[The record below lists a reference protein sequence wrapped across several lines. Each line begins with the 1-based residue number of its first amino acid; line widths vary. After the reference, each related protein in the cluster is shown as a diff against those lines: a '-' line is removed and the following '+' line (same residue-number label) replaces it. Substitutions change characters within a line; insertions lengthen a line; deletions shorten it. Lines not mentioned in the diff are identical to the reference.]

1 MTIPSNP
8 KDFCSAMRT
17 RLTGPVLL
25 AVLLAAGCGSQGK
38 LERLRRQSLSAQMV
52 IADEKELP
60 EIAMGG
66 EPRRDTMVVEDPDGN
81 EVLIM
86 RAVKDENGEMVAT
99 DVIQAARVTARF
111 RNVAERSGKVD
122 LNFRI
127 IVPEAMQDRDWQ
139 LRFYPD
145 LFVAEDSLRLDPILI
160 TGEGYRKAQL
170 KGYEHYRRFL
180 DSIAADSTH
189 FVDRFQLEMFLRR
202 NLPDIYRYKTDSTAV
217 SDDEFRSHYGITE
230 QQALVHYT
238 NQLVVRRNRRK
249 VSRKDEMFR
258 KYVKAPII
266 TEGLRLDT
274 VIISPDGDILY
285 DYVQSIHVRPSLR
298 KATVLLSGDIFE
310 EDRRIYRVPRTE
322 PLTFY
327 ISSISGLSDNAVRY
341 KTMVTER
348 RVQANTAC
356 YIDFEQGRAEI
367 RKETGHNREEMARIE
382 GNLRSL
388 LQHRDFDLD
397 SIVVTASCSPEGSYE
412 HNRKLS
418 MRRSESVSDYFE
430 GFLKHWRDSV
440 RRNSFHIGL
449 DETWKEEAPTEIRLL
464 SRNNPE
470 NWTMLD
476 ALVREDGILSGKEKE
491 EYAQMAS
498 VREPDLREQRL
509 QKLPSYRHIRESLYP
524 RLRTV
529 RFDFHL
535 HRKGLQKDTVHT
547 TVVDTAYMQ
556 GLQAIRDREYE
567 RAVTLLRPYKDYNT
581 AVAFCALDYNASAL
595 EVLEPMERT
604 DKVLY
609 LLAILYSRR
618 GEDRRAVESYLK
630 ACRLNPSFVHRG
642 NLDPEI
648 AGLIRRYGLD
658 REPEENDNNLTFKP

>member
-1 MTIPSNP
+1 
-8 KDFCSAMRT
+8 MRT
-17 RLTGPVLL
+17 RLTGAVLL
-25 AVLLAAGCGSQGK
+25 AVLLVAGCGSQGK
-38 LERLRRQSLSAQMV
+38 LQRLRRASLAAQMV

-66 EPRRDTMVVEDPDGN
+66 ETRRDTMVVEDPDGHQ
-81 EVLIM
+81 VLIM

-99 DVIQAARVTARF
+99 DVIQAAKVTARF

-145 LFVAEDSLRLDPILI
+145 LFVAEDSLRLEPILI

-230 QQALVHYT
+230 QQALAHYT

-249 VSRKDEMFR
+249 VSRKGEMFR
-258 KYVKAPII
+258 KYVKAPIV

-274 VIISPDGDILY
+274 VIVSPDGDILY

-327 ISSISGLSDNAVRY
+327 ISSISGLSDEAVRY
-341 KTMVTER
+341 KTVVTER

-397 SIVVTASCSPEGSYE
+397 SIVVTASCSPEGSFE

-418 MRRSESVSDYFE
+418 MRRSESVSNYFE
-430 GFLKHWRDSV
+430 GFLRHWRDSV
-440 RRNSFHIGL
+440 RRSGFHIGL
-449 DETWKEEAPTEIRLL
+449 DETYQEEAPAEIRLL

-476 ALVREDGILSGKEKE
+476 ALVREDGILTGKEKE
-491 EYAQMAS
+491 EYARTTS

-618 GEDRRAVESYLK
+618 GDDRRAVESYLK

-658 REPEENDNNLTFKP
+658 RQPEENDNNLTFKP

>member
-1 MTIPSNP
+1 
-8 KDFCSAMRT
+8 MRT
-17 RLTGPVLL
+17 RLTG
-25 AVLLAAGCGSQGK
+25 AVLLAAFLLAGCGSQGK

-127 IVPEAMQDRDWQ
+127 IVPEAMQDREWQ

-180 DSIAADSTH
+180 DSIAADSTR

-217 SDDEFRSHYGITE
+217 SEEEFRSHYGITE

-249 VSRKDEMFR
+249 VSRKDDMFR
-258 KYVKAPII
+258 KYVKVPIV

-274 VIISPDGDILY
+274 VIVSPDGDILY

-310 EDRRIYRVPRTE
+310 EDRRIYRVPRTD

-327 ISSISGLSDNAVRY
+327 ISSISGLSDDAIRY
-341 KTMVTER
+341 KTVVTER

-397 SIVVTASCSPEGSYE
+397 SIVVTASCSPEGSFE

-449 DETWKEEAPTEIRLL
+449 DDTYQEEAQAEIRLL

-476 ALVREDGILSGKEKE
+476 ALVREDTALSGKEKE
-491 EYAQMAS
+491 EYERTAS

-535 HRKGLQKDTVHT
+535 HRKGLQKDTIHT
-547 TVVDTAYMQ
+547 TVVDTAYMR

-567 RAVTLLRPYKDYNT
+567 QAVTLLRPYKDYNT

-618 GEDRRAVESYLK
+618 GDDRRAVESYLK

-658 REPEENDNNLTFKP
+658 REPDGNDNNLTFKP

>member
-1 MTIPSNP
+1 
-8 KDFCSAMRT
+8 MRT
-17 RLTGPVLL
+17 RLTGAVLL
-25 AVLLAAGCGSQGK
+25 AVLLVAGCGSQGK
-38 LERLRRQSLSAQMV
+38 LERLRRQSLAAQMV

-99 DVIQAARVTARF
+99 DVIQAAKITARF

-202 NLPDIYRYKTDSTAV
+202 NLPDIYRYKTDSTTV
-217 SDDEFRSHYGITE
+217 SDDEFQSHYGITE
-230 QQALVHYT
+230 QQALTHYT

-249 VSRKDEMFR
+249 VDRKDEMFR
-258 KYVKAPII
+258 RYVKAPIV

-274 VIISPDGDILY
+274 VIVSPDGDILY

-310 EDRRIYRVPRTE
+310 EDRRIYRVPRTD

-327 ISSISGLSDNAVRY
+327 ISSISGLSDDAIRY
-341 KTMVTER
+341 KTVIVER

-440 RRNSFHIGL
+440 RRSGFHIGL
-449 DETWKEEAPTEIRLL
+449 DDTYQEEAPAEIRLL

-476 ALVREDGILSGKEKE
+476 ALVREDGALSGKEKE
-491 EYAQMAS
+491 DYAQTAAI
-498 VREPDLREQRL
+498 REPDLREQRL
-509 QKLPSYRHIRESLYP
+509 QRLPSYRHIRESLYP

-547 TVVDTAYMQ
+547 TVVDTAYMR

-567 RAVTLLRPYKDYNT
+567 QAVTLLRPYKDYNT

-618 GEDRRAVESYLK
+618 GDDRRAVESYLK

-648 AGLIRRYGLD
+648 SGLIRRYGLD
-658 REPEENDNNLTFKP
+658 REPDSNDNNLTFKP

>member
-1 MTIPSNP
+1 MKWRWI
-8 KDFCSAMRT
+8 SAAIL
-17 RLTGPVLL
+17 LTLVCL
-25 AVLLAAGCGSQGK
+25 AGCGPQRK
-38 LERLRRQSLSAQMV
+38 LERLRRQSLGAQMV

-60 EIAMGG
+60 EIEMGS

-81 EVLIM
+81 QVMIM

-99 DVIQAARVTARF
+99 DVLQAARVTARF
-111 RNVAERSGKVD
+111 RNVAERSGRVD

-145 LFVAEDSLRLDPILI
+145 LFIREDSLRLDPILI
-160 TGEGYRKAQL
+160 TGESYRKAQL
-170 KGYEHYRRFL
+170 KGYEHYQKFL

-189 FVDRFQLEMFLRR
+189 FIDRFQLEMFLRR
-202 NLPDIYRYKTDSTAV
+202 NLPDIYRYKTDSTSV
-217 SDDEFRSHYGITE
+217 SDEEFRSHYGITE
-230 QQALVHYT
+230 RQALTHYT

-249 VSRKDEMFR
+249 VGRKDQMFR
-258 KYVKAPII
+258 KYVKVPIV

-274 VIISPDGDILY
+274 VVVSPDGDILY
-285 DYVQSIHVRPSLR
+285 DYVQSIHVTPSLR

-327 ISSISGLSDNAVRY
+327 ISSISGLSDDAVRY
-341 KTMVTER
+341 KTVVTER

-367 RKETGHNREEMARIE
+367 RKEIGHNREEMARIE

-388 LQHRDFDLD
+388 LQNRDFDMD

-418 MRRSESVSDYFE
+418 MRRSESVSNYFE
-430 GFLKHWRDSV
+430 GFLRHYRDSV
-440 RRNSFHIGL
+440 RKSGFHIGL
-449 DETWKEEAPTEIRLL
+449 DETYQEEAPAEIRLL

-470 NWTMLD
+470 NWSMLD
-476 ALVREDGILSGKEKE
+476 ALIREDEKLSEREKD
-491 EYAQMAS
+491 EYEQTAAL
-498 VREPDLREQRL
+498 REYDLREQRL
-509 QKLPSYRHIRESLYP
+509 QKLPSYRHIRENLYP

-535 HRKGLQKDTVHT
+535 HRKGLQKDTIHT
-547 TVVDTAYMQ
+547 TVVDSVYMR

-567 RAVTLLRPYKDYNT
+567 QAVTLLRPYKDYNT

-609 LLAILYSRR
+609 LLAILYSRQ
-618 GEDRRAVESYLK
+618 GDDRKAVESYLK
-630 ACRLNPSFVHRG
+630 ACRLNPAFVHRG

-658 REPEENDNNLTFKP
+658 RELQENDNNLTFKP

>member
-1 MTIPSNP
+1 
-8 KDFCSAMRT
+8 MRT
-17 RLTGPVLL
+17 RLTG
-25 AVLLAAGCGSQGK
+25 AVLLAALLLAGCGPQGK
-38 LERLRRQSLSAQMV
+38 LERLRRQSLAAQMV

-81 EVLIM
+81 AVLIM

-99 DVIQAARVTARF
+99 DVLQAARVTARF

-127 IVPEAMQDRDWQ
+127 IVPEAMQDREWQ

-180 DSIAADSTH
+180 DSIAADSTR

-217 SDDEFRSHYGITE
+217 SEEEFRSHYGITE
-230 QQALVHYT
+230 QQALAHYT

-249 VSRKDEMFR
+249 VSRKDDMFR
-258 KYVKAPII
+258 KYVKVPIV

-274 VIISPDGDILY
+274 VIVSPDGDILY

-310 EDRRIYRVPRTE
+310 EDRRIYRVPRTD

-327 ISSISGLSDNAVRY
+327 ISSISGLSDDAVRY
-341 KTMVTER
+341 KTVVTER

-397 SIVVTASCSPEGSYE
+397 SIVVTASCSPEGSFE

-430 GFLKHWRDSV
+430 GFLRHWRDSV
-440 RRNSFHIGL
+440 RRSSFHIGL
-449 DETWKEEAPTEIRLL
+449 DDTYREEAPAEIRLL

-476 ALVREDGILSGKEKE
+476 ALVREDGDLSAKEKE
-491 EYAQMAS
+491 DYERTAS
-498 VREPDLREQRL
+498 VLEPDLREQRL
-509 QKLPSYRHIRESLYP
+509 QRLPSYRHIRESLYP

-547 TVVDTAYMQ
+547 TVVDTAYMR

-567 RAVTLLRPYKDYNT
+567 QAVTLLRPYKDYNT

-618 GEDRRAVESYLK
+618 GDDRRAVESYLK

-658 REPEENDNNLTFKP
+658 REQDGNDNNLTFKP

>member
-1 MTIPSNP
+1 
-8 KDFCSAMRT
+8 MRT
-17 RLTGPVLL
+17 RLTGAVLL
-25 AVLLAAGCGSQGK
+25 AVLLVAGCGSQGK
-38 LERLRRQSLSAQMV
+38 LERLRRQSLAAQMV

-99 DVIQAARVTARF
+99 DVIQAAKITARF

-202 NLPDIYRYKTDSTAV
+202 NLPDIYRYKTDSTTV
-217 SDDEFRSHYGITE
+217 SDDEFQSHYGITE
-230 QQALVHYT
+230 QQALTHYT

-249 VSRKDEMFR
+249 VDRKDEMFR
-258 KYVKAPII
+258 RYVKAPIV

-274 VIISPDGDILY
+274 VIVSPDGDILY

-310 EDRRIYRVPRTE
+310 EDRRIYRVPRTD

-327 ISSISGLSDNAVRY
+327 ISSISGLSDDAIRY
-341 KTMVTER
+341 KTVIVER

-440 RRNSFHIGL
+440 RRSGFHIGL
-449 DETWKEEAPTEIRLL
+449 DDTYQEEAPAEIRLL

-476 ALVREDGILSGKEKE
+476 ALVREDDALSGKEKE
-491 EYAQMAS
+491 DYAQTAS
-498 VREPDLREQRL
+498 IREPDLREQRL
-509 QKLPSYRHIRESLYP
+509 QRLPSYRHIRESLYP

-547 TVVDTAYMQ
+547 TVVDTAYMR

-567 RAVTLLRPYKDYNT
+567 QAVTLLRPYKDYNT

-618 GEDRRAVESYLK
+618 GDDRRAVESYLK

-648 AGLIRRYGLD
+648 SGLIRRYGLD
-658 REPEENDNNLTFKP
+658 REPDANDNNLTFKP

>member
-1 MTIPSNP
+1 ML
-8 KDFCSAMRT
+8 T
-17 RLTGPVLL
+17 RWTA
-25 AVLLAAGCGSQGK
+25 AVLLAALLLAGCGPQGK
-38 LERLRRQSLSAQMV
+38 LERLRRQSLAAQMV

-66 EPRRDTMVVEDPDGN
+66 ETRRDTMVVEDPDGN
-81 EVLIM
+81 QVLIM

-99 DVIQAARVTARF
+99 DVLQAAKVTARF
-111 RNVAERSGKVD
+111 RNVAERSGRVD

-127 IVPEAMQDRDWQ
+127 IVPEAMQDREWQ

-145 LFVAEDSLRLDPILI
+145 LFVLEDSVRLDPILI

-180 DSIAADSTH
+180 DSIEADSTH

-217 SDDEFRSHYGITE
+217 SEEEFRSHYGITE
-230 QQALVHYT
+230 RQALDHYT

-249 VSRKDEMFR
+249 VGKKDEMFR
-258 KYVKAPII
+258 KYVKVPIV

-274 VIISPDGDILY
+274 VIVSPDGDILY
-285 DYVQSIHVRPSLR
+285 DYVQSIHVKPSLR
-298 KATVLLSGDIFE
+298 KATVLLSGDIYE
-310 EDRRIYRVPRTE
+310 EDRRIYRVPRTD

-327 ISSISGLSDNAVRY
+327 ISSISGLSDDAVRY
-341 KTMVTER
+341 KTVVTER
-348 RVQANTAC
+348 KVQANTAC

-388 LQHRDFDLD
+388 LQNRDYDLD

-412 HNRKLS
+412 HNRRLS

-430 GFLKHWRDSV
+430 GFLKHYRDSV
-440 RRNSFHIGL
+440 RRNGFHIGL
-449 DETWKEEAPTEIRLL
+449 DETFREEAPTEIRLL

-476 ALVREDGILSGKEKE
+476 ALVREDESLSEKEKDD
-491 EYAQMAS
+491 YVRTAS
-498 VREPDLREQRL
+498 AGQPDLREQQL
-509 QKLPSYRHIRESLYP
+509 QRLPSYRHIRESLYP

-547 TVVDTAYMQ
+547 TVVDSVYMR

-567 RAVTLLRPYKDYNT
+567 QAVTLLRPYKDYNT

-618 GEDRRAVESYLK
+618 GDDRKAVESFLK

-648 AGLIRRYGLD
+648 SGLIRRYGLD
-658 REPEENDNNLTFKP
+658 PEEKDNYLTFNP

>member
-1 MTIPSNP
+1 
-8 KDFCSAMRT
+8 MRT
-17 RLTGPVLL
+17 RLTGSVLL
-25 AVLLAAGCGSQGK
+25 AVLLVAGCGSQGK
-38 LERLRRQSLSAQMV
+38 LERLRRQSLAAQMV

-99 DVIQAARVTARF
+99 DVIQAAKITARF

-202 NLPDIYRYKTDSTAV
+202 NLPDIYRYKTDSTTV
-217 SDDEFRSHYGITE
+217 SDDEFRSHYGVTE
-230 QQALVHYT
+230 QQALTHYT

-249 VSRKDEMFR
+249 VGRKDEMFR
-258 KYVKAPII
+258 RYVKAPIV

-274 VIISPDGDILY
+274 VIVSPDGDILY

-310 EDRRIYRVPRTE
+310 EDRRIYRVPRTD

-327 ISSISGLSDNAVRY
+327 ISSISGLSDDAIRY
-341 KTMVTER
+341 KTVIVER

-388 LQHRDFDLD
+388 LQHRDFDMD

-412 HNRKLS
+412 HNRRLS

-440 RRNSFHIGL
+440 RRSGFHIGL
-449 DETWKEEAPTEIRLL
+449 DDTYQEEAPAEIRLL

-470 NWTMLD
+470 NWSMLD
-476 ALVREDGILSGKEKE
+476 ALVREDAALSGKEKE
-491 EYAQMAS
+491 DYAQTAS
-498 VREPDLREQRL
+498 IREPDLREQRL
-509 QKLPSYRHIRESLYP
+509 QRLPAYRHIRESLYP

-547 TVVDTAYMQ
+547 TVVDTAYMR

-567 RAVTLLRPYKDYNT
+567 QAVTLLRPYKDYNT

-618 GEDRRAVESYLK
+618 GDDRRAVESYLK

-648 AGLIRRYGLD
+648 SGLIRRYGLD
-658 REPEENDNNLTFKP
+658 REPDENDNNLTFKP

>member
-1 MTIPSNP
+1 MKWRWI
-8 KDFCSAMRT
+8 SAAIL
-17 RLTGPVLL
+17 LTLVCF
-25 AVLLAAGCGSQGK
+25 AGCGPQRK
-38 LERLRRQSLSAQMV
+38 LERLRRQSLGAQMV

-60 EIAMGG
+60 EIEMGA

-81 EVLIM
+81 QVLIM

-99 DVIQAARVTARF
+99 DVLQAARVTARF
-111 RNVAERSGKVD
+111 RNVAERSGRVD
-122 LNFRI
+122 LSFRI

-145 LFVAEDSLRLDPILI
+145 LFIREDSLRLDPILI
-160 TGEGYRKAQL
+160 TGESYRKAQL
-170 KGYEHYRRFL
+170 KGYEHYQKFL

-189 FVDRFQLEMFLRR
+189 FIDRFQLEMFLRR
-202 NLPDIYRYKTDSTAV
+202 NLPDIYRYKTDSTSV
-217 SDDEFRSHYGITE
+217 SDEEFRSHYGITE
-230 QQALVHYT
+230 RQALTHYT
-238 NQLVVRRNRRK
+238 NQLVVRRNRWK
-249 VSRKDEMFR
+249 VGRKDQMFR
-258 KYVKAPII
+258 KYVKVPIV

-274 VIISPDGDILY
+274 VIVSPDGDILY
-285 DYVQSIHVRPSLR
+285 DYVQSIHVTPSLR

-327 ISSISGLSDNAVRY
+327 ISSISGLSDDAVRY
-341 KTMVTER
+341 KTVVTER

-356 YIDFEQGRAEI
+356 YIDFDQGRAEI
-367 RKETGHNREEMARIE
+367 RKEIGHNREEMARIE

-388 LQHRDFDLD
+388 LQNRDFDMD

-418 MRRSESVSDYFE
+418 MRRSESVSTYFE
-430 GFLKHWRDSV
+430 GFLRHYRDSV
-440 RRNSFHIGL
+440 RRSGFHIGM
-449 DETWKEEAPTEIRLL
+449 DDTYQEEAPAEIRLL

-476 ALVREDGILSGKEKE
+476 ALVREDEKLSEREKE
-491 EYAQMAS
+491 EYERTAAL
-498 VREPDLREQRL
+498 REFDLREQRL
-509 QKLPSYRHIRESLYP
+509 QKLPSYRHIRENLYP

-535 HRKGLQKDTVHT
+535 HRKGFQKDTIHT
-547 TVVDTAYMQ
+547 TVVDSVYMR

-567 RAVTLLRPYKDYNT
+567 QAVTLLRPYKDYNT

-604 DKVLY
+604 DRVLY
-609 LLAILYSRR
+609 LLAILYSRQ
-618 GEDRRAVESYLK
+618 GDDRKAVESYLK
-630 ACRLNPSFVHRG
+630 ACRLNPTFIHRG

-658 REPEENDNNLTFKP
+658 RELQENDNNLTFKP

>member
-1 MTIPSNP
+1 
-8 KDFCSAMRT
+8 MRT
-17 RLTGPVLL
+17 RLTGAVLL
-25 AVLLAAGCGSQGK
+25 AVLLVAGCGSQGK
-38 LERLRRQSLSAQMV
+38 LQRLRRASLAAQMV

-99 DVIQAARVTARF
+99 DVIQAAKITARF

-202 NLPDIYRYKTDSTAV
+202 NLPDIYRYKTDSTTV

-230 QQALVHYT
+230 QQALTHYT

-249 VSRKDEMFR
+249 VGRKDEMFR
-258 KYVKAPII
+258 RYVKAPIV

-274 VIISPDGDILY
+274 VIVSPDGDILY

-310 EDRRIYRVPRTE
+310 EDRRIYRVPRTD

-327 ISSISGLSDNAVRY
+327 ISSISGLSDDAIRY
-341 KTMVTER
+341 KTVIVER

-412 HNRKLS
+412 HNRRLS

-440 RRNSFHIGL
+440 RRSGFHIGL
-449 DETWKEEAPTEIRLL
+449 DDTYQEDAPTEIRLL

-470 NWTMLD
+470 NWSMLD
-476 ALVREDGILSGKEKE
+476 ALVREDGALSGKEKE
-491 EYAQMAS
+491 DYAQTAS
-498 VREPDLREQRL
+498 IREPDLREQRL
-509 QKLPSYRHIRESLYP
+509 QRLHSYRHIRESLYP

-547 TVVDTAYMQ
+547 TVVDTAYMR

-567 RAVTLLRPYKDYNT
+567 QAVTLLRPYKDYNT

-618 GEDRRAVESYLK
+618 GDDRRAVESYLK

-648 AGLIRRYGLD
+648 SGLIRRYGLD
-658 REPEENDNNLTFKP
+658 REPDENDNNLTFKP

>member
-1 MTIPSNP
+1 MDRRLIWTGLVLCMLG
-8 KDFCSAMRT
+8 CS
-17 RLTGPVLL
+17 PQ
-25 AVLLAAGCGSQGK
+25 SK
-38 LERLRRQSLSAQMV
+38 LEHIRRQSLGAQV
-52 IADEKELP
+52 VLAEDRELP
-60 EIAMGG
+60 ELSMGN
-66 EPRRDTMVVEDPDGN
+66 EPHRDTMVVEDPDGR
-81 EVLIM
+81 EILIM

-99 DVIQAARVTARF
+99 DVLQAAKVTARF
-111 RNVAERSGKVD
+111 RNVAERSGRVD

-127 IVPEAMQDRDWQ
+127 IVPEAMQDRNWQ

-145 LFVAEDSLRLDPILI
+145 LFVLEDSLRLDPILI
-160 TGEGYRKAQL
+160 TGDSYRKAQL
-170 KGYEHYRRFL
+170 KGYQHYQRFL
-180 DSIAADSTH
+180 DSIAADSTR

-202 NLPDIYRYKTDSTAV
+202 NLPGIYRFKTDSTAV
-217 SDDEFRSHYGITE
+217 SEAEFLSHYGVS
-230 QQALVHYT
+230 QRQALEHYT
-238 NQLVVRRNRRK
+238 NQFIVRRNRWKIARK
-249 VSRKDEMFR
+249 EEMFR
-258 KYVKAPII
+258 KYVKVPIV

-274 VIISPDGDILY
+274 VIFSPNGDILY
-285 DYVQSIHVRPSLR
+285 DYVQSIHVRPNLR

-310 EDRRIYRVPRTE
+310 EDRRIYRIPTTD

-327 ISSISGLSDNAVRY
+327 ISSISGLSDETVRY
-341 KTMVTER
+341 RTMVTER
-348 RVQANTAC
+348 QVQANTAC
-356 YIDFEQGRAEI
+356 YIDFEQGKAEI

-388 LQHRDFDLD
+388 LQNKDFDLD

-412 HNRKLS
+412 NNRKLS
-418 MRRSESVSDYFE
+418 LRRSESVSTYFD
-430 GFLKHWRDSV
+430 GFLRHFRDSV
-440 RRNSFHIGL
+440 RRNGFSIGL
-449 DETWKEEAPTEIRLL
+449 DDSWKEESPADIRLL

-476 ALVREDGILSGKEKE
+476 ALIRQDPKLSDREKDDYTRIAAIS
-491 EYAQMAS
+491 Q
-498 VREPDLREQRL
+498 PDIREQRL
-509 QKLPSYRHIRESLYP
+509 QALPSYRHIREEIYP

-535 HRKGLQKDTVHT
+535 HRKGMQKDTVHT
-547 TVVDTAYMQ
+547 TEIDSVYMQ

-567 RAVTLLRPYKDYNT
+567 RAVTLLRPYRDYNT

-609 LLAILYSRR
+609 LLAILYSRK
-618 GEDRRAVESYLK
+618 GDDRNAVECYMK
-630 ACRLNPSFVHRG
+630 ACRLNPALVHRG

-658 REPEENDNNLTFKP
+658 RREEEDNRQFTFNP

>member
-1 MTIPSNP
+1 MKGRWISG
-8 KDFCSAMRT
+8 AIL
-17 RLTGPVLL
+17 LTL
-25 AVLLAAGCGSQGK
+25 ACLAGCGPQGK
-38 LERLRRQSLSAQMV
+38 LERLRRQSLAAQMV

-60 EIAMGG
+60 EIEMGA

-81 EVLIM
+81 QVLIM

-99 DVIQAARVTARF
+99 DVLQAAKVTARF
-111 RNVAERSGKVD
+111 RNVAERSGRVD

-145 LFVAEDSLRLDPILI
+145 LFIREDSLRLDPILI

-170 KGYEHYRRFL
+170 KGYEHYQRFL

-202 NLPDIYRYKTDSTAV
+202 NLPEIYRFKTDSTSV
-217 SDDEFRSHYGITE
+217 SDEEFRSHYGVTE
-230 QQALVHYT
+230 RQVLTHYT
-238 NQLVVRRNRRK
+238 NQLVVRRNRWK
-249 VSRKDEMFR
+249 VGRKDQMFR
-258 KYVKAPII
+258 KYVKVPIV

-274 VIISPDGDILY
+274 VIVSPDGDILY
-285 DYVQSIHVRPSLR
+285 DYVQSIHVTPSLR

-327 ISSISGLSDNAVRY
+327 ISSISGLSDDAVRY
-341 KTMVTER
+341 KTVVTER

-356 YIDFEQGRAEI
+356 YIDFDQGRAEI
-367 RKETGHNREEMARIE
+367 RKEIGHNREEMARIE

-388 LQHRDFDLD
+388 LQNRDFDLD

-412 HNRKLS
+412 HNRRLS

-430 GFLKHWRDSV
+430 GFLRHYRDSV
-440 RRNSFHIGL
+440 RRSSFHIGL
-449 DETWKEEAPTEIRLL
+449 DDTYREEAPADIRLL

-476 ALVREDGILSGKEKE
+476 ALVREDASLSEREKE
-491 EYAQMAS
+491 EYERTAMF
-498 VREPDLREQRL
+498 RELDIREQHL
-509 QKLPSYRHIRESLYP
+509 QRLPSYRHIRGSLYP

-535 HRKGLQKDTVHT
+535 HRKGLQKDTIHT
-547 TVVDTAYMQ
+547 TVVDSVYMQ

-567 RAVTLLRPYKDYNT
+567 QAVTLLRPYKDYNT
-581 AVAFCALDYNASAL
+581 AVAYCALDYNASAL

-604 DKVLY
+604 DRVLY

-618 GEDRRAVESYLK
+618 GEDRKAVESYLK
-630 ACRLNPSFVHRG
+630 ACRLNPTFVHRG

-658 REPEENDNNLTFKP
+658 RELQEDDNNLTFKP

>member
-1 MTIPSNP
+1 
-8 KDFCSAMRT
+8 MRT
-17 RLTGPVLL
+17 RLTG
-25 AVLLAAGCGSQGK
+25 AVLLAAFLLAGCGSQGK
-38 LERLRRQSLSAQMV
+38 LERLRRQSLAAQMV

-81 EVLIM
+81 AVLIM

-99 DVIQAARVTARF
+99 DVIQAARITARF

-160 TGEGYRKAQL
+160 TGESYRKAQL

-230 QQALVHYT
+230 QQALAHYT
-238 NQLVVRRNRRK
+238 NQFVVRRNRRK
-249 VSRKDEMFR
+249 VSRKGEMFR
-258 KYVKAPII
+258 KYVKAPIV

-274 VIISPDGDILY
+274 VIVSPDGDILY

-327 ISSISGLSDNAVRY
+327 ISSISGLSDDAVRY
-341 KTMVTER
+341 KTVVTER

-397 SIVVTASCSPEGSYE
+397 SIVVTASCSPEGSFE

-418 MRRSESVSDYFE
+418 MRRSESVSNYFE
-430 GFLKHWRDSV
+430 GFLRHWRDSV
-440 RRNSFHIGL
+440 RRSGFHIGL
-449 DETWKEEAPTEIRLL
+449 DETYQEEAPAEIRLL

-476 ALVREDGILSGKEKE
+476 ALVREDGILTGKEKE
-491 EYAQMAS
+491 EYARTAS

-618 GEDRRAVESYLK
+618 GDDRRAVESYLK
-630 ACRLNPSFVHRG
+630 ACRINPSFVHRG

-648 AGLIRRYGLD
+648 SGLIRRYGLD
-658 REPEENDNNLTFKP
+658 REPDENDNNLTFKP

>member
-1 MTIPSNP
+1 
-8 KDFCSAMRT
+8 MRT
-17 RLTGPVLL
+17 RLTGAVLL
-25 AVLLAAGCGSQGK
+25 AVLLVAGCGSQGK
-38 LERLRRQSLSAQMV
+38 LERLRRQSLAAQMV

-99 DVIQAARVTARF
+99 DVIQAAKITARF

-202 NLPDIYRYKTDSTAV
+202 NLPDIYRYKTDSTTV

-230 QQALVHYT
+230 QQALTHYT

-249 VSRKDEMFR
+249 VDRKDEMFR
-258 KYVKAPII
+258 RYVKAPIV

-274 VIISPDGDILY
+274 VIVSPDGDILY

-310 EDRRIYRVPRTE
+310 EDRRIYRVPRTD

-327 ISSISGLSDNAVRY
+327 ISSISGLSDDAIRY
-341 KTMVTER
+341 KTVIVER

-430 GFLKHWRDSV
+430 GFLRHWRDSV
-440 RRNSFHIGL
+440 RRSGFHIGL
-449 DETWKEEAPTEIRLL
+449 DDTYQEEAPAEIRLL

-470 NWTMLD
+470 NWSMLD
-476 ALVREDGILSGKEKE
+476 ALVREDDALSGKEKE
-491 EYAQMAS
+491 DYAQTAS
-498 VREPDLREQRL
+498 IREPDQREQRL
-509 QKLPSYRHIRESLYP
+509 QRLPSYRHIRESLYP

-547 TVVDTAYMQ
+547 TVVDTAYMR

-567 RAVTLLRPYKDYNT
+567 QAVTLLRPYKDYNT
-581 AVAFCALDYNASAL
+581 AVAFCAMDYNASAL

-618 GEDRRAVESYLK
+618 GDDRRAVESYLK

-648 AGLIRRYGLD
+648 SGLIRRYGLD
-658 REPEENDNNLTFKP
+658 QEPDANDNNLTFKP

>member
-1 MTIPSNP
+1 MEKRFIS
-8 KDFCSAMRT
+8 
-17 RLTGPVLL
+17 
-25 AVLLAAGCGSQGK
+25 AVLLTLCLISCGPQGK
-38 LERLRRQSLSAQMV
+38 LQRLRRQSLGAQVMLS
-52 IADEKELP
+52 DDRELP
-60 EIAMGG
+60 EIAMGA
-66 EPRRDTMVVEDPDGN
+66 EPPRDTMVVEDPDGN

-99 DVIQAARVTARF
+99 DVLQAARVTARF
-111 RNVAERSGKVD
+111 RNVAERGGRVD

-145 LFVAEDSLRLDPILI
+145 LFVQEDSLRLDPILI
-160 TGEGYRKAQL
+160 TGAGYRKAQL

-202 NLPDIYRYKTDSTAV
+202 NLPAIYRYKTDSTAV
-217 SDDEFRSHYGITE
+217 SEEEFRSHYGVTE
-230 QQALVHYT
+230 RQALAHYT
-238 NQLVVRRNRRK
+238 NQLVVRRNRWK
-249 VSRKDEMFR
+249 VGRKDEMFR
-258 KYVKAPII
+258 KYVKVPIV

-274 VIISPDGDILY
+274 VIVSPEGDILY
-285 DYVQSIHVRPSLR
+285 DYVQAIHVKPSLR

-327 ISSISGLSDNAVRY
+327 ISSISGLSDDAVRY
-341 KTMVTER
+341 KTLVTER

-356 YIDFEQGRAEI
+356 YIDFEQGQSEI

-418 MRRSESVSDYFE
+418 MRRSESVSRYFDS
-430 GFLKHWRDSV
+430 FLKQYRDSV
-440 RRNSFHIGL
+440 RRSSFSIGM
-449 DETWKEEAPTEIRLL
+449 DETWQEEKPADIRLL

-476 ALVREDGILSGKEKE
+476 ALIREDGSLDEREKDA
-491 EYAQMAS
+491 YARTAS
-498 VREPDLREQRL
+498 AGTLDLREQRL
-509 QKLPSYRHIRESLYP
+509 QALPSYRYIRQNLYP

-529 RFDFHL
+529 RFDFRL
-535 HRKGLQKDTVHT
+535 HRKGMQKDTVHT
-547 TVVDTAYMQ
+547 TVIDSVYMQ

-567 RAVTLLRPYKDYNT
+567 QAVTLLRPYKDYNT

-618 GEDRRAVESYLK
+618 GDDRRAVESYLR

-658 REPEENDNNLTFKP
+658 RQQEQFDNPLTFNNP

>member
-1 MTIPSNP
+1 
-8 KDFCSAMRT
+8 MRT
-17 RLTGPVLL
+17 RLTG
-25 AVLLAAGCGSQGK
+25 AVLLAALLLAGCGPQGK
-38 LERLRRQSLSAQMV
+38 LERLRRQSLAAQMV

-81 EVLIM
+81 AVLIM

-99 DVIQAARVTARF
+99 DVLQAAKVTARF

-127 IVPEAMQDRDWQ
+127 IVPEAMQDREWQ

-180 DSIAADSTH
+180 DSIAADSTR

-217 SDDEFRSHYGITE
+217 SEEEFRSHYGITE
-230 QQALVHYT
+230 QQALAHYT

-249 VSRKDEMFR
+249 VSRKDDMFR
-258 KYVKAPII
+258 KYVKVPIV

-274 VIISPDGDILY
+274 VIVSPDGDILY

-327 ISSISGLSDNAVRY
+327 ISSISGLSDDAVRY
-341 KTMVTER
+341 KTVVTER
-348 RVQANTAC
+348 RIQANTAC

-397 SIVVTASCSPEGSYE
+397 SIVVTASCSPEGSFE

-430 GFLKHWRDSV
+430 AFLRHWRDSV
-440 RRNSFHIGL
+440 RRSSFHIGL
-449 DETWKEEAPTEIRLL
+449 DDTYREEAPAEIRLL

-476 ALVREDGILSGKEKE
+476 ALVREDGDLSAKEKE
-491 EYAQMAS
+491 DYERTAS
-498 VREPDLREQRL
+498 VLEPDLREQRL
-509 QKLPSYRHIRESLYP
+509 QRLPSYRHIRESLYP

-547 TVVDTAYMQ
+547 TVVDTAYMR

-567 RAVTLLRPYKDYNT
+567 QAVTLLRPYKDYNT
-581 AVAFCALDYNASAL
+581 AVAFCAMDYNASAL

-618 GEDRRAVESYLK
+618 GDDRRAVESYLK

-658 REPEENDNNLTFKP
+658 REPDGNDNNLTFKP

>member
-1 MTIPSNP
+1 M
-8 KDFCSAMRT
+8 KRL
-17 RLTGPVLL
+17 RLTGAILL
-25 AVLLAAGCGSQGK
+25 AVLLPAGCGPQGK
-38 LERLRRQSLSAQMV
+38 LERLRRQSLAAQMV

-81 EVLIM
+81 QVLIM

-99 DVIQAARVTARF
+99 DVLQAAKITARF
-111 RNVAERSGKVD
+111 RNVAERSGRVD

-145 LFVAEDSLRLDPILI
+145 LFVLEDSLRLDPILI
-160 TGEGYRKAQL
+160 TGAGYRKAQL
-170 KGYEHYRRFL
+170 KGYEQYRRFL

-202 NLPDIYRYKTDSTAV
+202 NLPDIYRFKTDSTTV
-217 SDDEFRSHYGITE
+217 SDEEFRSHYGVTE
-230 QQALVHYT
+230 RQALAHYT
-238 NQLVVRRNRRK
+238 NQFVVLRNRRK
-249 VSRKDEMFR
+249 VNRKEDMFR
-258 KYVKAPII
+258 KYVKVPIV

-274 VIISPDGDILY
+274 VIVSPDGDILY
-285 DYVQSIHVRPSLR
+285 DYVQSINVKPSLR

-327 ISSISGLSDNAVRY
+327 ISSISGLSDDAVRY
-341 KTMVTER
+341 KTVVTER

-367 RKETGHNREEMARIE
+367 RRETGHNREEMARIE

-397 SIVVTASCSPEGSYE
+397 SIVVTASCSPEGSFE

-430 GFLKHWRDSV
+430 GFLKRYRDSL
-440 RRNSFHIGL
+440 RRSSFHIGL
-449 DETWKEEAPTEIRLL
+449 DDTWKEEAPAEIRLL

-476 ALVREDGILSGKEKE
+476 ALVRDDDRLSEREKE
-491 EYAQMAS
+491 EYARTVS
-498 VREPDLREQRL
+498 VTDPDLREQRL
-509 QKLPSYRHIRESLYP
+509 QHLPSYRHIRESLYP

-535 HRKGLQKDTVHT
+535 HRKGLLKDTVHT
-547 TVVDTAYMQ
+547 TVVDTVYMR

-567 RAVTLLRPYKDYNT
+567 QAVTLLRPYKDYNT
-581 AVAFCALDYNASAL
+581 AVAFCAMDYNASAL
-595 EVLEPMERT
+595 EVLEPMART

-618 GEDRRAVESYLK
+618 GDDRKAVESYLK

-658 REPEENDNNLTFKP
+658 PAPEDSGNNLSFKP

>member
-1 MTIPSNP
+1 
-8 KDFCSAMRT
+8 MRT
-17 RLTGPVLL
+17 RLTG
-25 AVLLAAGCGSQGK
+25 AVLLAAFLLAGCGSQGK

-99 DVIQAARVTARF
+99 YGIQAARVTARF

-127 IVPEAMQDRDWQ
+127 IVPEAMQDREWQ

-180 DSIAADSTH
+180 DSIAADSTR

-217 SDDEFRSHYGITE
+217 SEEEFRSHYGITE

-249 VSRKDEMFR
+249 VSRKEDMFR
-258 KYVKAPII
+258 KYVKVPIV

-274 VIISPDGDILY
+274 VIVSPDGDILY

-327 ISSISGLSDNAVRY
+327 ISSISGLSDDAIRY
-341 KTMVTER
+341 KTVVTER

-397 SIVVTASCSPEGSYE
+397 SIVVTASCSPEGSFE

-449 DETWKEEAPTEIRLL
+449 DDTYQEEAPAEIRLL

-476 ALVREDGILSGKEKE
+476 ALVREDTALSGKEKE
-491 EYAQMAS
+491 EYERTAS

-535 HRKGLQKDTVHT
+535 HRKGLQKDTIHT
-547 TVVDTAYMQ
+547 TVVDTAYMR

-567 RAVTLLRPYKDYNT
+567 QAVTLLRPYKDYNT

-618 GEDRRAVESYLK
+618 GDDRRAVESYLR

-658 REPEENDNNLTFKP
+658 REPDGNDNNLTFKP

>member
-1 MTIPSNP
+1 
-8 KDFCSAMRT
+8 MRT
-17 RLTGPVLL
+17 RLTG
-25 AVLLAAGCGSQGK
+25 AVLLAALLLAGCGPQGK
-38 LERLRRQSLSAQMV
+38 LERLRRQSLAAQMV

-81 EVLIM
+81 AVLIM

-99 DVIQAARVTARF
+99 DVLQAAKVTARF

-127 IVPEAMQDRDWQ
+127 IVPEAMQDREWQ

-217 SDDEFRSHYGITE
+217 SEEEFRSHYGITE
-230 QQALVHYT
+230 QQALAHYT

-249 VSRKDEMFR
+249 VSRKDDMFR
-258 KYVKAPII
+258 KYVKVPIV

-274 VIISPDGDILY
+274 VIVSPDGDILY

-327 ISSISGLSDNAVRY
+327 ISSISGLSDDAVRY
-341 KTMVTER
+341 KTVVTER
-348 RVQANTAC
+348 RIQANTAC

-397 SIVVTASCSPEGSYE
+397 SIVVTASCSPEGSFE

-430 GFLKHWRDSV
+430 AFLRHWRDSV
-440 RRNSFHIGL
+440 RRSSFHIGL
-449 DETWKEEAPTEIRLL
+449 DDTYREEAPAEIRLL

-476 ALVREDGILSGKEKE
+476 ALVREDGDLSAKEKE
-491 EYAQMAS
+491 DYERTAS
-498 VREPDLREQRL
+498 VLEPDLREQRL
-509 QKLPSYRHIRESLYP
+509 QRLPSYRHIRESLYP

-547 TVVDTAYMQ
+547 TVVDTAYMR

-567 RAVTLLRPYKDYNT
+567 QAVTLLRPYKDYNT

-618 GEDRRAVESYLK
+618 GDDRRAVESYLK

-658 REPEENDNNLTFKP
+658 REPDGNDNNLTFKP

>member
-1 MTIPSNP
+1 
-8 KDFCSAMRT
+8 MRT
-17 RLTGPVLL
+17 RLTGAVLL
-25 AVLLAAGCGSQGK
+25 AVLLVAGCGSQGK
-38 LERLRRQSLSAQMV
+38 LERLRRQSLGAQMV

-99 DVIQAARVTARF
+99 DVIQAAKITARF

-202 NLPDIYRYKTDSTAV
+202 NLPDIYRYKTDSTTV

-230 QQALVHYT
+230 QQALTHYT

-249 VSRKDEMFR
+249 VDRKDEMFR
-258 KYVKAPII
+258 RYVKAPIV

-274 VIISPDGDILY
+274 VIVSPDGDIFY

-310 EDRRIYRVPRTE
+310 EDRRIYRVPRTD

-327 ISSISGLSDNAVRY
+327 ISSISGLSDDAIRY
-341 KTMVTER
+341 KTVIVER

-412 HNRKLS
+412 HNRRLS

-430 GFLKHWRDSV
+430 GFLRHWRDSV
-440 RRNSFHIGL
+440 RRSGFHIGL
-449 DETWKEEAPTEIRLL
+449 DDTYQEEAPTEIRLL

-476 ALVREDGILSGKEKE
+476 ALVREDGALSGKEKE
-491 EYAQMAS
+491 DYAQTAS
-498 VREPDLREQRL
+498 IREPDLREQRL
-509 QKLPSYRHIRESLYP
+509 QRLPSYRHIRESLYP

-535 HRKGLQKDTVHT
+535 HRKGLRKDTVHT
-547 TVVDTAYMQ
+547 TVVDTAYMR

-567 RAVTLLRPYKDYNT
+567 QAVTLLRPYKDYNT

-618 GEDRRAVESYLK
+618 GDDRRAVESYLK

-648 AGLIRRYGLD
+648 SGLIRRYGLD
-658 REPEENDNNLTFKP
+658 REPDENDNNLTFKP

>member
-1 MTIPSNP
+1 
-8 KDFCSAMRT
+8 MRT
-17 RLTGPVLL
+17 RLTGAVLL
-25 AVLLAAGCGSQGK
+25 AVLLVAGCGSQGK
-38 LERLRRQSLSAQMV
+38 LERLRRQSLAAQMV

-81 EVLIM
+81 QVLIM

-99 DVIQAARVTARF
+99 DVIQAAKITARF

-217 SDDEFRSHYGITE
+217 SDAEFRSHFGITE
-230 QQALVHYT
+230 QQALAHYT

-249 VSRKDEMFR
+249 VGRKDEMFR
-258 KYVKAPII
+258 KFVKAPIV

-274 VIISPDGDILY
+274 VIVSPDGDILY

-327 ISSISGLSDNAVRY
+327 ISSISGLSDDAIRY
-341 KTMVTER
+341 KTVVTER

-412 HNRKLS
+412 HNRRLS

-449 DETWKEEAPTEIRLL
+449 DDTYREEAPAEIRML

-476 ALVREDGILSGKEKE
+476 ALVREDEILSRKEKE
-491 EYAQMAS
+491 EYAQTAS
-498 VREPDLREQRL
+498 VQEPDLREQRL
-509 QKLPSYRHIRESLYP
+509 QRLPSYRHIRESLYP

-535 HRKGLQKDTVHT
+535 HRKGLQKDTIHT
-547 TVVDTAYMQ
+547 TVVDTAYMR

-567 RAVTLLRPYKDYNT
+567 QAVTLLRPYKDYNT

-618 GEDRRAVESYLK
+618 GDDRRAVESYLR

>member
-1 MTIPSNP
+1 
-8 KDFCSAMRT
+8 MRT
-17 RLTGPVLL
+17 RLTGAVLL
-25 AVLLAAGCGSQGK
+25 AVLLVAGCGSQGK
-38 LERLRRQSLSAQMV
+38 LQRLRRASLAAQMV

-81 EVLIM
+81 QVQIM

-99 DVIQAARVTARF
+99 DVIQAAKVTARF

-217 SDDEFRSHYGITE
+217 SDEEFRSHYGITE
-230 QQALVHYT
+230 QQALTHYT

-249 VSRKDEMFR
+249 VSRKDDMFR
-258 KYVKAPII
+258 KYVKAPIV

-274 VIISPDGDILY
+274 VIVSPDGDILY

-310 EDRRIYRVPRTE
+310 EDRRIYRVPRTD

-327 ISSISGLSDNAVRY
+327 ISSISGLSDDAIRY
-341 KTMVTER
+341 KTVVTER

-397 SIVVTASCSPEGSYE
+397 SIVVTASCSPEGSFE

-430 GFLKHWRDSV
+430 GFLRHWRDSV
-440 RRNSFHIGL
+440 RRSGFHIGL
-449 DETWKEEAPTEIRLL
+449 DDTFEEEAPAEIRLL

-476 ALVREDGILSGKEKE
+476 ALVREDETLSGKEKE
-491 EYAQMAS
+491 DYARTAS
-498 VREPDLREQRL
+498 VREPDLREQRI

-535 HRKGLQKDTVHT
+535 HRKGLQKDTIHT
-547 TVVDTAYMQ
+547 TVVDTAYMR

-567 RAVTLLRPYKDYNT
+567 QAVTLLRPYKDYNT

-618 GEDRRAVESYLK
+618 GDDRRAVESYLK

-658 REPEENDNNLTFKP
+658 RQPEENDNNLTFKP

>member
-1 MTIPSNP
+1 
-8 KDFCSAMRT
+8 MRT
-17 RLTGPVLL
+17 RLTGAVLL
-25 AVLLAAGCGSQGK
+25 AVLLVAGCGSQGK
-38 LERLRRQSLSAQMV
+38 LERLRRQSLAAKMV

-81 EVLIM
+81 QVLIM

-99 DVIQAARVTARF
+99 DVIQAAKVTARF

-202 NLPDIYRYKTDSTAV
+202 NLPDIYRYKTDSTTV

-230 QQALVHYT
+230 QQALTHYT

-249 VSRKDEMFR
+249 VGRKDEMFR
-258 KYVKAPII
+258 RYVKAPIV

-274 VIISPDGDILY
+274 VIVSPDGDILY

-310 EDRRIYRVPRTE
+310 EDRRIYRVPRTD

-327 ISSISGLSDNAVRY
+327 ISSISGLSDDAIRY
-341 KTMVTER
+341 KTVIVER

-412 HNRKLS
+412 HNRRLS

-440 RRNSFHIGL
+440 RRSGFHIGL
-449 DETWKEEAPTEIRLL
+449 DETYREEAPAEIRFL

-476 ALVREDGILSGKEKE
+476 ALVREDGALSGKEKE
-491 EYAQMAS
+491 DYAQTAS
-498 VREPDLREQRL
+498 IREPDLREQRL
-509 QKLPSYRHIRESLYP
+509 QRLASYRHIRESLYP

-547 TVVDTAYMQ
+547 TVVDTAYMR

-567 RAVTLLRPYKDYNT
+567 QAVTLLRPYKDYNT

-618 GEDRRAVESYLK
+618 GDDRRAVESYMK

-648 AGLIRRYGLD
+648 SGLIRRYGLD
-658 REPEENDNNLTFKP
+658 REPDENDNNLTFKP

>member
-1 MTIPSNP
+1 
-8 KDFCSAMRT
+8 MRT
-17 RLTGPVLL
+17 RLTG
-25 AVLLAAGCGSQGK
+25 AVLLAAFLLAGCGSQGK

-127 IVPEAMQDRDWQ
+127 IVPEAMQDREWQ

-180 DSIAADSTH
+180 DSIAADSTR

-217 SDDEFRSHYGITE
+217 SEEEFRSHYGITE

-249 VSRKDEMFR
+249 VSRKDDMFR
-258 KYVKAPII
+258 KYVKVPIV

-274 VIISPDGDILY
+274 VIVSPDGDILY

-327 ISSISGLSDNAVRY
+327 ISSISGLSDDAIRY
-341 KTMVTER
+341 KTVVTER

-397 SIVVTASCSPEGSYE
+397 SIVVTASCSPEGSFE

-449 DETWKEEAPTEIRLL
+449 DDTYQEEAPAEIRLL

-476 ALVREDGILSGKEKE
+476 ALVREDTALSGKEKE
-491 EYAQMAS
+491 EYERTAS

-535 HRKGLQKDTVHT
+535 HRKGLQKDTIHT
-547 TVVDTAYMQ
+547 TVVDTAYMR

-567 RAVTLLRPYKDYNT
+567 QAVTLLRPYKDYNT

-618 GEDRRAVESYLK
+618 GDDRRAVESYLR

-658 REPEENDNNLTFKP
+658 REPDGNDNNLTFKP

>member
-1 MTIPSNP
+1 M
-8 KDFCSAMRT
+8 KHL
-17 RLTGPVLL
+17 RLTSAIFLFVLL
-25 AVLLAAGCGSQGK
+25 VGCGPQGK
-38 LERLRRQSLSAQMV
+38 LERLRRQSLAAQMV

-60 EIAMGG
+60 EIAIGE

-99 DVIQAARVTARF
+99 DVIQAAKVTARF
-111 RNVAERSGKVD
+111 RNVAERSGRVD

-127 IVPEAMQDRDWQ
+127 IVPEAMQDRNWQ

-145 LFVAEDSLRLDPILI
+145 LFVLEDSLRLDPILI

-170 KGYEHYRRFL
+170 KGYDHYRRFL

-189 FVDRFQLEMFLRR
+189 FVDRFQLEIFLRR
-202 NLPDIYRYKTDSTAV
+202 NLPDIYRYKTDSTIV
-217 SDDEFRSHYGITE
+217 SDEEFRSHYGVTE
-230 QQALVHYT
+230 RQALMHYT
-238 NQLVVRRNRRK
+238 NQLVVRRNRWK
-249 VSRKDEMFR
+249 MSRKEDMFR
-258 KYVKAPII
+258 KYVKVPLV

-274 VIISPDGDILY
+274 VIVSPDGDILY
-285 DYVQSIHVRPSLR
+285 DYVQSIHVKPTLR

-310 EDRRIYRVPRTE
+310 EDRRIYRVPQSE

-327 ISSISGLSDNAVRY
+327 ISSISGLTDEAVRY
-341 KTMVTER
+341 KTIVTER

-367 RKETGHNREEMARIE
+367 RRETGNNRVEMARIE
-382 GNLRSL
+382 ENLRGL

-397 SIVVTASCSPEGSYE
+397 SIVVTASCSPEGTFE

-418 MRRSESVSDYFE
+418 MRRSESVSEYFE
-430 GFLKHWRDSV
+430 SFLKQYRDSL
-440 RRNSFHIGL
+440 RRSTFHIGL
-449 DETWKEEAPTEIRLL
+449 DDTWKEETPPEIRLL

-476 ALVREDGILSGKEKE
+476 ALVRADESLSEHEKKEYDQMRVVED
-491 EYAQMAS
+491 
-498 VREPDLREQRL
+498 PDLREQRL
-509 QKLPSYRHIRESLYP
+509 QRLPSFRHIRESLYP

-535 HRKGLQKDTVHT
+535 HRKGLQKDTIHT
-547 TVVDTAYMQ
+547 TVIDTVYMR

-567 RAVTLLRPYKDYNT
+567 QAVTLLRPYKDYNT
-581 AVAFCALDYNASAL
+581 ALAFCAMDYNASAL
-595 EVLEPMERT
+595 EVLEPMVRT

-618 GEDRRAVESYLK
+618 GDDRKAVESFLK
-630 ACRLNPSFVHRG
+630 ACRLNPTFVHRG

-658 REPEENDNNLTFKP
+658 PTSEDNDNNLTFKP

>member
-1 MTIPSNP
+1 
-8 KDFCSAMRT
+8 MRT
-17 RLTGPVLL
+17 RLTGAVLL

-38 LERLRRQSLSAQMV
+38 LERLRRQSLAAQMV

-81 EVLIM
+81 QVLIM

-99 DVIQAARVTARF
+99 DVIQAAKITARF

-217 SDDEFRSHYGITE
+217 SDAEFRSHFGITE
-230 QQALVHYT
+230 QQALAHYT

-249 VSRKDEMFR
+249 VGRKDEMFR
-258 KYVKAPII
+258 KFVKAPIV

-274 VIISPDGDILY
+274 VIVSPDGDILY

-327 ISSISGLSDNAVRY
+327 ISSISGLSDDAVRY
-341 KTMVTER
+341 KTVVTER

-412 HNRKLS
+412 HNRRLS

-449 DETWKEEAPTEIRLL
+449 DDTYREEAPAEIRML

-476 ALVREDGILSGKEKE
+476 ALVREDGILSRKEKE
-491 EYAQMAS
+491 EYAQTAS
-498 VREPDLREQRL
+498 VQEPDLREQRL
-509 QKLPSYRHIRESLYP
+509 QRLPSYRHIRESLYP

-535 HRKGLQKDTVHT
+535 HRKGLQKDTIHT
-547 TVVDTAYMQ
+547 TVVDTAYMR

-567 RAVTLLRPYKDYNT
+567 QAVTLLRPYKDYNT

-618 GEDRRAVESYLK
+618 GDDRRAVESYLK

>member
-1 MTIPSNP
+1 
-8 KDFCSAMRT
+8 MRT
-17 RLTGPVLL
+17 RLTG
-25 AVLLAAGCGSQGK
+25 AVLLAALLLAGCGPQGK
-38 LERLRRQSLSAQMV
+38 LERLRRQSLAAQMV

-81 EVLIM
+81 AVLIM

-99 DVIQAARVTARF
+99 DVLQAARVTARF

-127 IVPEAMQDRDWQ
+127 IVPEAMQDREWQ

-217 SDDEFRSHYGITE
+217 SEEEFRSHYGITE
-230 QQALVHYT
+230 QQALAHYT

-249 VSRKDEMFR
+249 VSRKDDMFR
-258 KYVKAPII
+258 KYVKVPIV

-274 VIISPDGDILY
+274 VIVSPDGDILY

-327 ISSISGLSDNAVRY
+327 ISSISGLSDDAIRY
-341 KTMVTER
+341 KTVVTER

-397 SIVVTASCSPEGSYE
+397 SIVVTASCSPEGSFE

-430 GFLKHWRDSV
+430 GFLRHWRDSV

-449 DETWKEEAPTEIRLL
+449 DDTYQEEAPAEIRLL

-476 ALVREDGILSGKEKE
+476 ALVREDTALSGKEKE
-491 EYAQMAS
+491 EYERTAS

-535 HRKGLQKDTVHT
+535 HRKGLQKDTIHT
-547 TVVDTAYMQ
+547 TVVDTAYMR

-567 RAVTLLRPYKDYNT
+567 QAVTLLRPYKDYNT

-618 GEDRRAVESYLK
+618 GDDRRAVESYLR

-658 REPEENDNNLTFKP
+658 REPDGNDNNLTFKP

>member
-1 MTIPSNP
+1 
-8 KDFCSAMRT
+8 MRT
-17 RLTGPVLL
+17 RLTG
-25 AVLLAAGCGSQGK
+25 AVLLAALLLAGCGPQGK
-38 LERLRRQSLSAQMV
+38 LERLRRQSLAAQMV

-81 EVLIM
+81 AVLIM

-99 DVIQAARVTARF
+99 DVLQAARVTARF

-127 IVPEAMQDRDWQ
+127 IVPEAMQDREWQ

-217 SDDEFRSHYGITE
+217 SEEEFRSHYGITE
-230 QQALVHYT
+230 QQALAHYT

-249 VSRKDEMFR
+249 VSRKDDMFR
-258 KYVKAPII
+258 KYVKVPIV

-274 VIISPDGDILY
+274 VIVSPDGDILY

-327 ISSISGLSDNAVRY
+327 ISSISGLSDDAIRY
-341 KTMVTER
+341 KTVVTER
-348 RVQANTAC
+348 RIQANTAC

-397 SIVVTASCSPEGSYE
+397 SIVVTASCSPEGSFE

-430 GFLKHWRDSV
+430 AFLRHWRDSV
-440 RRNSFHIGL
+440 RRSSFHIGL
-449 DETWKEEAPTEIRLL
+449 DDTYREEAPAEIRLL

-476 ALVREDGILSGKEKE
+476 ALVREDGDLSAKEKE
-491 EYAQMAS
+491 DYERTAS
-498 VREPDLREQRL
+498 VLEPDLREQRL
-509 QKLPSYRHIRESLYP
+509 QRLPSYRHIRESLYP

-547 TVVDTAYMQ
+547 TVVDTAYMR

-567 RAVTLLRPYKDYNT
+567 QAVTLLRPYKDYNT
-581 AVAFCALDYNASAL
+581 AVAFCAMDYNASAL

-618 GEDRRAVESYLK
+618 GDDRRAVESYLK

-658 REPEENDNNLTFKP
+658 REPDGNDNNLTFKP

>member
-1 MTIPSNP
+1 M
-8 KDFCSAMRT
+8 KHM
-17 RLTGPVLL
+17 RLTG
-25 AVLLAAGCGSQGK
+25 AVLLALLLAGCGPQGK
-38 LERLRRQSLSAQMV
+38 LERLRRQSLAAQMV

-111 RNVAERSGKVD
+111 RNVAERSGRVD

-145 LFVAEDSLRLDPILI
+145 LFVLEDSLRLDPILI
-160 TGEGYRKAQL
+160 TGAGYRKAQL

-202 NLPDIYRYKTDSTAV
+202 NLPDIYRFKTDSTAV
-217 SDDEFRSHYGITE
+217 SEEEFRSHYGVTE
-230 QQALVHYT
+230 RQALTHYT
-238 NQLVVRRNRRK
+238 NQLLVLRNRRK
-249 VSRKDEMFR
+249 VNRKDDMFR
-258 KYVKAPII
+258 KYVKVPIV

-274 VIISPDGDILY
+274 VIVSPDGDILY
-285 DYVQSIHVRPSLR
+285 DYVQSIHVKPSLR

-327 ISSISGLSDNAVRY
+327 ISSISGLSDDAVRY
-341 KTMVTER
+341 KTIVTER

-397 SIVVTASCSPEGSYE
+397 SIVVTASCSPEGSFE
-412 HNRKLS
+412 HNRRLS

-430 GFLKHWRDSV
+430 GFLKQYRDSLK
-440 RRNSFHIGL
+440 RNSFHIGL
-449 DETWKEEAPTEIRLL
+449 DDTWKEEAPAEIRLL

-476 ALVREDGILSGKEKE
+476 ALVREDGSLNEREKE
-491 EYAQMAS
+491 EYTRVAS
-498 VREPDLREQRL
+498 VAEPDLREQRL
-509 QKLPSYRHIRESLYP
+509 QHLSSYRHIRESLYP

-529 RFDFHL
+529 RFDFYL

-547 TVVDTAYMQ
+547 TVVDTAYMR

-567 RAVTLLRPYKDYNT
+567 QAVTLLRPYKDYNT
-581 AVAFCALDYNASAL
+581 AVAFCAMDYNASAL
-595 EVLEPMERT
+595 EVLEPMDRT

-618 GEDRRAVESYLK
+618 GDDRKAVESYLK
-630 ACRLNPSFVHRG
+630 ACRLNPAFVHRG

-648 AGLIRRYGLD
+648 AGLIRRYGLNPA
-658 REPEENDNNLTFKP
+658 PEDNDNNLTFKP

>member
-1 MTIPSNP
+1 
-8 KDFCSAMRT
+8 MRT
-17 RLTGPVLL
+17 RLTV
-25 AVLLAAGCGSQGK
+25 AVLLAALLLAGCGPQGK
-38 LERLRRQSLSAQMV
+38 LERLRRQSLAAQMV

-81 EVLIM
+81 QVLIM

-99 DVIQAARVTARF
+99 DVLQAAKITARF

-127 IVPEAMQDRDWQ
+127 IVPEAMQDREWQ

-217 SDDEFRSHYGITE
+217 SEEEFRSHYGITE
-230 QQALVHYT
+230 QQALAHYT

-249 VSRKDEMFR
+249 VSRKDDMFR
-258 KYVKAPII
+258 KYVKVPIV

-274 VIISPDGDILY
+274 VIVSPDGDILY
-285 DYVQSIHVRPSLR
+285 DYVQSIHARPSLR

-327 ISSISGLSDNAVRY
+327 ISSISGLSDDAVRY
-341 KTMVTER
+341 KTVVTER

-388 LQHRDFDLD
+388 LLHRDFDLD
-397 SIVVTASCSPEGSYE
+397 SIVITASCSPEGSFE
-412 HNRKLS
+412 HNRRLS

-430 GFLKHWRDSV
+430 GFLRHWRDSV
-440 RRNSFHIGL
+440 RRSSFHIGL
-449 DETWKEEAPTEIRLL
+449 DNTYQEEAPAEIRLL

-476 ALVREDGILSGKEKE
+476 VLVREDGTLSVKEKE
-491 EYAQMAS
+491 EYERTVS

-535 HRKGLQKDTVHT
+535 HRKGLQKDTIHT
-547 TVVDTAYMQ
+547 TVVDTAYMR

-567 RAVTLLRPYKDYNT
+567 KAVTLLRPYKDYNT
-581 AVAFCALDYNASAL
+581 AVAFCAMDYNASAL

-618 GEDRRAVESYLK
+618 GDDRRAVESYLK

-658 REPEENDNNLTFKP
+658 REPDENDNNLTFKP

>member
-1 MTIPSNP
+1 
-8 KDFCSAMRT
+8 MRT
-17 RLTGPVLL
+17 RLTGAVLL
-25 AVLLAAGCGSQGK
+25 AVLLLAGCGSQGK
-38 LERLRRQSLSAQMV
+38 LERLRRQSLAAQMV

-81 EVLIM
+81 QVLIM

-145 LFVAEDSLRLDPILI
+145 LFVAEDSLRLEPILI

-230 QQALVHYT
+230 QQALAHYT

-249 VSRKDEMFR
+249 VSRKGEMFR
-258 KYVKAPII
+258 KYVKAPIV

-274 VIISPDGDILY
+274 VIVSPDGDILY

-327 ISSISGLSDNAVRY
+327 ISSISGLSDDAVRY
-341 KTMVTER
+341 KTVVTER

-397 SIVVTASCSPEGSYE
+397 SIVVTASCSPEGSFE

-418 MRRSESVSDYFE
+418 MRRSESVSNYFE
-430 GFLKHWRDSV
+430 GFLRHWRDSV
-440 RRNSFHIGL
+440 RRSGFHIGL
-449 DETWKEEAPTEIRLL
+449 DETYQEEAPAEIRLL

-476 ALVREDGILSGKEKE
+476 ALVREDGILTGKEKE
-491 EYAQMAS
+491 EYARTTS

-618 GEDRRAVESYLK
+618 GDDRRAVESYLK
-630 ACRLNPSFVHRG
+630 ACRINPSFVHRG

-648 AGLIRRYGLD
+648 SGLIRRYGLD
-658 REPEENDNNLTFKP
+658 REPDENDNNLTFKP

>member
-1 MTIPSNP
+1 
-8 KDFCSAMRT
+8 MRT
-17 RLTGPVLL
+17 RLTGAVLL
-25 AVLLAAGCGSQGK
+25 AVLLVAGCGSQGK
-38 LERLRRQSLSAQMV
+38 LERLRRQSLAAQMV

-99 DVIQAARVTARF
+99 DVIQAAKITARF
-111 RNVAERSGKVD
+111 HNVAERSGKVD

-202 NLPDIYRYKTDSTAV
+202 NLPDIYRYKTDSTTV

-230 QQALVHYT
+230 QQALTHYT

-249 VSRKDEMFR
+249 VGRKDEMFR
-258 KYVKAPII
+258 RYVKAPIV

-274 VIISPDGDILY
+274 VIVSPDGDILY

-310 EDRRIYRVPRTE
+310 EDRRIYRVPRTD

-327 ISSISGLSDNAVRY
+327 ISSISGLSDDAIRY
-341 KTMVTER
+341 KTVIVER

-412 HNRKLS
+412 HNRRLS

-440 RRNSFHIGL
+440 RRSGFHIGL
-449 DETWKEEAPTEIRLL
+449 DDTYQEDAPTEIRLL

-470 NWTMLD
+470 NWSMLD
-476 ALVREDGILSGKEKE
+476 ALVREDGALSGKEKE
-491 EYAQMAS
+491 DYAQTAS
-498 VREPDLREQRL
+498 IREPDLREQRL
-509 QKLPSYRHIRESLYP
+509 QRLPSYRHIRESLYP

-547 TVVDTAYMQ
+547 TVVDTAYMR

-567 RAVTLLRPYKDYNT
+567 QAVTLLRPYKDYNT

-618 GEDRRAVESYLK
+618 GDDRRAVESYLK

-648 AGLIRRYGLD
+648 SGLIRRYGLD
-658 REPEENDNNLTFKP
+658 REPDENDNNLTFKP

>member
-1 MTIPSNP
+1 
-8 KDFCSAMRT
+8 MRT
-17 RLTGPVLL
+17 RLTG
-25 AVLLAAGCGSQGK
+25 AVLLVVLLLAGCGPEGK
-38 LERLRRQSLSAQMV
+38 LARLRRESLSAQMV

-66 EPRRDTMVVEDPDGN
+66 EPRRDTMVVEDPDGR
-81 EVLIM
+81 EMLIM
-86 RAVKDENGEMVAT
+86 RAVRDENGEMVAT
-99 DVIQAARVTARF
+99 DVIQAAKVTARF
-111 RNVAERSGKVD
+111 RNVAERSGRVD

-145 LFVAEDSLRLDPILI
+145 LFVQEDSLRLDPILI

-170 KGYEHYRRFL
+170 KGYEHYWRFL

-217 SDDEFRSHYGITE
+217 SDEEFRSHYGITE
-230 QQALVHYT
+230 RQALAHYT

-249 VSRKDEMFR
+249 VDRKDDMFR
-258 KYVKAPII
+258 KWVKVPIV

-274 VIISPDGDILY
+274 VIVSPDGDILY

-327 ISSISGLSDNAVRY
+327 ISSISGLSDDAVRY
-341 KTMVTER
+341 KTVVTER

-367 RKETGHNREEMARIE
+367 RRETGHNREEMARIE

-388 LQHRDFDLD
+388 LQNKDFDLD
-397 SIVVTASCSPEGSYE
+397 SIVVTASCSPEGSFE

-430 GFLKHWRDSV
+430 GFLRHYRDSV
-440 RRNSFHIGL
+440 RRSGFHIGL
-449 DETWKEEAPTEIRLL
+449 DDTYREEAPAEIRLL

-476 ALVREDGILSGKEKE
+476 VLVRDDGMLSAKEKE
-491 EYAQMAS
+491 EYAQTAS

-547 TVVDTAYMQ
+547 TVVDSVYMR

-567 RAVTLLRPYKDYNT
+567 QAVTLLRPYKDYNT

-648 AGLIRRYGLD
+648 SGLIRRYGLD
-658 REPEENDNNLTFKP
+658 PTPQNQDNNLTFKP

>member
-1 MTIPSNP
+1 
-8 KDFCSAMRT
+8 MRT
-17 RLTGPVLL
+17 RLTGAVLL
-25 AVLLAAGCGSQGK
+25 AVLLVAGCGSQGK
-38 LERLRRQSLSAQMV
+38 LQRLRRASLAAQMV

-81 EVLIM
+81 QVQIM

-99 DVIQAARVTARF
+99 DVIQAAKVTARF

-217 SDDEFRSHYGITE
+217 SDEEFRSHYGITE
-230 QQALVHYT
+230 QQAMTHYT

-249 VSRKDEMFR
+249 VSRKDDMFR
-258 KYVKAPII
+258 KYVKVPIV

-274 VIISPDGDILY
+274 VIVSPDGDILY

-310 EDRRIYRVPRTE
+310 EDRRIYRVPRTD

-327 ISSISGLSDNAVRY
+327 ISSISGLSDDAIRY
-341 KTMVTER
+341 KTVVTER

-397 SIVVTASCSPEGSYE
+397 SIVVTASCSPEGSFE

-430 GFLKHWRDSV
+430 AFLRHWRDSV
-440 RRNSFHIGL
+440 RRSSFHIGL
-449 DETWKEEAPTEIRLL
+449 DDTYREEAPAEIRLL

-476 ALVREDGILSGKEKE
+476 ALVREDGDLSAKEKE
-491 EYAQMAS
+491 DYERTAS
-498 VREPDLREQRL
+498 VLEPDLREQRL
-509 QKLPSYRHIRESLYP
+509 QRLPSYRHIRESLYP

-547 TVVDTAYMQ
+547 TVVDTAYMR

-567 RAVTLLRPYKDYNT
+567 QAVTLLRPYKDYNT
-581 AVAFCALDYNASAL
+581 AVAFCAMDYNASAL

-618 GEDRRAVESYLK
+618 GDDRRAVESYLK

-658 REPEENDNNLTFKP
+658 RQPEENDNNLTFKP

>member
-1 MTIPSNP
+1 
-8 KDFCSAMRT
+8 MRT
-17 RLTGPVLL
+17 RLTG
-25 AVLLAAGCGSQGK
+25 AVLLAAFLLAGCGSQGK
-38 LERLRRQSLSAQMV
+38 LERLRRQSLGAQMV

-81 EVLIM
+81 AVLIM

-99 DVIQAARVTARF
+99 DVIQAAKITARF

-127 IVPEAMQDRDWQ
+127 IVPEAMQDREWQ

-217 SDDEFRSHYGITE
+217 SEEEFRSHYGITE
-230 QQALVHYT
+230 QQALAHYT

-249 VSRKDEMFR
+249 VSRKDDMFR
-258 KYVKAPII
+258 KYVKVPIV

-274 VIISPDGDILY
+274 VIVSPDGDILY

-310 EDRRIYRVPRTE
+310 EDRRIYRVPRTD

-327 ISSISGLSDNAVRY
+327 ISSISGLSDDAVRY
-341 KTMVTER
+341 KTVVTER

-397 SIVVTASCSPEGSYE
+397 SIVVTASCSPEGSFE

-430 GFLKHWRDSV
+430 AFLRHWRDSV
-440 RRNSFHIGL
+440 RRSSFHIGL
-449 DETWKEEAPTEIRLL
+449 DDTYREEAPAEIRLL

-476 ALVREDGILSGKEKE
+476 ALVREDGDLSAKEKE
-491 EYAQMAS
+491 DYERTAS

-509 QKLPSYRHIRESLYP
+509 QRLPSYRHIRESLYP

-547 TVVDTAYMQ
+547 TVVDTAYMR

-567 RAVTLLRPYKDYNT
+567 QAVTLLRPYKDYNT

-618 GEDRRAVESYLK
+618 GDDRRAVESYLK

-648 AGLIRRYGLD
+648 AGLIRRYDLD

>member
-1 MTIPSNP
+1 
-8 KDFCSAMRT
+8 MRYMRIT
-17 RLTGPVLL
+17 GTVLLTVLL
-25 AVLLAAGCGSQGK
+25 ASCGPQRK
-38 LERLRRQSLSAQMV
+38 LERLHRQSLAAQMV

-99 DVIQAARVTARF
+99 DVIQAAKVTARF
-111 RNVAERSGKVD
+111 RNVAERSGRVD

-145 LFVAEDSLRLDPILI
+145 LFILEDSLRLDPILI
-160 TGEGYRKAQL
+160 TGVGYRKAQL
-170 KGYEHYRRFL
+170 KGYEQYRRFL
-180 DSIAADSTH
+180 NSIAADSTH

-202 NLPDIYRYKTDSTAV
+202 NLPKIYRFKTDSTIV
-217 SDDEFRSHYGITE
+217 SDEEFRSHYGVTEKQAIT
-230 QQALVHYT
+230 HYT
-238 NQLVVRRNRRK
+238 NQMLVLRNRRK
-249 VSRKDEMFR
+249 VNRKEYVFR
-258 KYVKAPII
+258 KYVKVPIV

-274 VIISPDGDILY
+274 VIVSPEGDILY
-285 DYVQSIHVRPSLR
+285 DYVQSINVKPSLR
-298 KATVLLSGDIFE
+298 KATVLLSGDIFK
-310 EDRRIYRVPRTE
+310 EDRRIYRVPRTD

-341 KTMVTER
+341 KTVVTER

-382 GNLRSL
+382 GNLRTL
-388 LQHRDFDLD
+388 LQHLDFDLD

-412 HNRKLS
+412 HNRRLS

-430 GFLKHWRDSV
+430 GFLKRYRDSL
-440 RRNSFHIGL
+440 RRSTFHIGL
-449 DETWKEEAPTEIRLL
+449 DDTWKEETSTEIRLL

-476 ALVREDGILSGKEKE
+476 ALVREDGSLSEREKE
-491 EYAQMAS
+491 DYARIAT
-498 VREPDLREQRL
+498 VAEPDLREQRL
-509 QKLPSYRHIRESLYP
+509 QHLSSYRHIRESLYP

-535 HRKGLQKDTVHT
+535 HRKGIQKDTVHT
-547 TVVDTAYMQ
+547 TVVDTVYMR

-567 RAVTLLRPYKDYNT
+567 QAVTLLRPYKDYNT
-581 AVAFCALDYNASAL
+581 AVAFCAMDYNASAL
-595 EVLEPMERT
+595 EVLEPMARS

-609 LLAILYSRR
+609 LLAILYSRQ
-618 GEDRRAVESYLK
+618 GDDRKAIESYLK
-630 ACRLNPSFVHRG
+630 ACRLNPTFVHRG

-648 AGLIRRYGLD
+648 AGLIHRYGLD
-658 REPEENDNNLTFKP
+658 PTPEDNDNNLTFKP

>member
-1 MTIPSNP
+1 M
-8 KDFCSAMRT
+8 KRL
-17 RLTGPVLL
+17 RLTGAILL
-25 AVLLAAGCGSQGK
+25 AVLLPAGCGPQGK
-38 LERLRRQSLSAQMV
+38 LERLRRQSLAAQMV

-81 EVLIM
+81 QVLIM

-99 DVIQAARVTARF
+99 DVLQAAKITARF
-111 RNVAERSGKVD
+111 RNVAERSGRVD

-145 LFVAEDSLRLDPILI
+145 LFVLEDSLRLDPILI
-160 TGEGYRKAQL
+160 TGAGYRKAQL
-170 KGYEHYRRFL
+170 KGYEQYRRFL

-202 NLPDIYRYKTDSTAV
+202 NLPDIYRFKTDSTTV
-217 SDDEFRSHYGITE
+217 SDEEFRSHYGVTE
-230 QQALVHYT
+230 RQALAHYT
-238 NQLVVRRNRRK
+238 NQFVVLRNRRK
-249 VSRKDEMFR
+249 VNRKEDMFR
-258 KYVKAPII
+258 KYVKVPIV

-274 VIISPDGDILY
+274 VIVSPDGDILY
-285 DYVQSIHVRPSLR
+285 DYVQSINVKPSLR

-327 ISSISGLSDNAVRY
+327 ISSISGLSDDAVRY
-341 KTMVTER
+341 KTVVTER

-367 RKETGHNREEMARIE
+367 RRETGHNREEMARIE

-397 SIVVTASCSPEGSYE
+397 SIVVTASCSPEGSFE

-430 GFLKHWRDSV
+430 GFLKRYRDSL
-440 RRNSFHIGL
+440 RRSSFHIGL
-449 DETWKEEAPTEIRLL
+449 DDTWKEEAPAEIRLL

-476 ALVREDGILSGKEKE
+476 ALVRDDDRLSEREKE
-491 EYAQMAS
+491 EYARTVS
-498 VREPDLREQRL
+498 VTDPDLREQRL
-509 QKLPSYRHIRESLYP
+509 QHLPSYRHIRESLYP
-524 RLRTV
+524 RLRPV

-535 HRKGLQKDTVHT
+535 HRKGLLKDTVHT
-547 TVVDTAYMQ
+547 TVVDTVYMR

-567 RAVTLLRPYKDYNT
+567 QAVTLLRPYKDYNT
-581 AVAFCALDYNASAL
+581 AVAFCAMDYNASAL
-595 EVLEPMERT
+595 EVLEPMART

-618 GEDRRAVESYLK
+618 GDDRKAVESYLK

-658 REPEENDNNLTFKP
+658 PAPEDSGNNLSFKP